1 MTTTTMFTVSVFNG
15 REHPAVHPYA
25 VERHAN
31 ERDARRAA
39 ARMLGHS
46 SLRGASSW
54 SRYQGGTVYQFGPRT
69 EDTEYDFAVVQRDG
83 DEG

>member
-1 MTTTTMFTVSVFNG
+1 MTTMFTVSVFNG
-15 REHPAVHPYA
+15 REHPAVHPYKT
-25 VERHAN
+25 ERHSN

-46 SLRGASSW
+46 SLRGAASW
-54 SRYQGGTVYQFGPRT
+54 DRYQGGTVYQFGPRS
-69 EDTEYDFAVVQRDG
+69 EDTEYDFVVVQRDG